1 MMKYKSLVLAVSALL
16 FTVSC
21 SQKELTPEEAA
32 SQAAQEYYDRL
43 IAGDYEAFLAGRIA
57 TDSLPDDYRRQLLNG
72 YRLYHAEL
80 QKTHGGITGVT
91 VSNAHRDSSQNLMQ
105 TFLLLSFNDSTQE
118 EIIVPMVQNDNG
130 EWKMR

>member
-21 SQKELTPEEAA
+21 SQKELIPEEAA

-57 TDSLPDDYRRQLLNG
+57 TDSLPDDYRQQLLDG
-72 YRLYHAEL
+72 YRQYHAQL
-80 QKTHGGITGVT
+80 QQTHGGITGVT
-91 VSNAHRDSSQNLMQ
+91 VSNAHHDSAQNLMQ